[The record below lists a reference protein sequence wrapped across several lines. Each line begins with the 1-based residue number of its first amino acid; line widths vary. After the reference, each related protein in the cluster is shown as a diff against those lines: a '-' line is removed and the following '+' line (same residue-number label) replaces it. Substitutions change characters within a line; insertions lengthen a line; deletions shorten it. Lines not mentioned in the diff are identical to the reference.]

1 VREHEAAIVAEIVQR
16 LIGNYQI
23 WDKRTQ
29 TMRVC
34 RAGDIALLAPTGA
47 SLWRY
52 ERALEYRHVP
62 VASQAGKGF
71 FRRQEVQDLIAL
83 SRAIAD
89 RRDTLAFGA
98 LLRGPL
104 VGLSEEEIADT
115 IATLPAREDGLPPRL
130 HLWIDRSLI
139 THPILG
145 RTLEVLQNLARKART
160 TTPYPRGG
168 PGP

>member
-1 VREHEAAIVAEIVQR
+1 MR
-16 LIGNYQI
+16 L
-23 WDKRTQ
+23 
-29 TMRVC
+29 C

-52 ERALEYRHVP
+52 ERALEHRGVP

-104 VGLSEEEIADT
+104 VGLSEQEIADA
-115 IATLPAREDGLPPRL
+115 IAALPARHEGSPRQL
-130 HLWIDRSLI
+130 HLWIDRSTI
-139 THPILG
+139 TDPILG
-145 RTLEVLQNLARKART
+145 HTLEVLQNLAR
-160 TTPYPRGG
+160 PPRMSPQKSGLQ
-168 PGP
+168 